1 MTPVRARGGAVLVT
15 VLLFSAAVWVMI
27 AGTVLA
33 VRLRHDVAVAA
44 LHNVRARA
52 VAMTM
57 AERAD
62 AYDWWSDT
70 TGDLLPA
77 SGAAG
82 QCEWDV
88 RPVAQTP
95 TATRY
100 SVRATYGRAEVVL
113 EGTAVR

>member
-1 MTPVRARGGAVLVT
+1 MTPYRARGGAVLVT
-15 VLLFSAAVWVMI
+15 VLLFSAAVWVLI
-27 AGTVLA
+27 AGTVVT
-33 VRLRHDVAVAA
+33 VRMRHDVAVAA
-44 LHNVRARA
+44 LHHARARV

-62 AYDWWSDT
+62 AHDWWNDT
-70 TGDLLPA
+70 SGDLIPA
-77 SGAAG
+77 SGASG

-88 RPVAQTP
+88 FPLEQSP

-100 SVRATYGRAEVVL
+100 SVRATYGRAEVIL